1 MTIDLWMPYMLML
14 LLTHMT
20 LMQGHSGSARPTN
33 QICMLS
39 ATTQAISIKL
49 AIMVAL
55 FFFFSS
61 LKKNLTL
68 ILQTLIYGLTTLFVF
83 LFIAS
88 FYPRTCDAVLRAQRE
103 GWHHTIM
110 TSEVGVQMPAWQG
123 THAVCGVCTC
133 RHHCRSDL

>member
-14 LLTHMT
+14 LLTNMT

-55 FFFFSS
+55 FFFLSS

-83 LFIAS
+83 LFIVS
-88 FYPRTCDAVLRAQRE
+88 FYPRTCDAVLRAQR
-103 GWHHTIM
+103 GCWHHTIM
-110 TSEVGVQMPAWQG
+110 TSEVGVQMPA
-123 THAVCGVCTC
+123 
-133 RHHCRSDL
+133 